1 MACDARNNRSYGAG
15 QPWPRGGQARCH
27 LDPCVSVKR
36 SANTSG
42 RYEIGATSRR
52 EYREAR
58 VPARDPRASPLWQA
72 CDTGKPT
79 CCSGLVCSWRPR
91 GRGRTCRYISVTVRR
106 SCYCA
111 VHSPRANWT
120 IILSPASSVLL
131 LGGSMTSRRLYW
143 FSDRMK
149 TVPRNSGGARP
160 AERAAAT
167 GALSGA
173 TPLFTAASTVI
184 YTFEISRTRAAQRIQ
199 YKQLG
204 TRYCTG
210 KYS

>member
-1 MACDARNNRSYGAG
+1 MR
-15 QPWPRGGQARCH
+15 
-27 LDPCVSVKR
+27 
-36 SANTSG
+36 SG
-42 RYEIGATSRR
+42 RHRGESIERR
-52 EYREAR
+52 ECRPVTHALAR
-58 VPARDPRASPLWQA
+58 YGRRVIRASPPAAAVWCVVGA
-72 CDTGKPT
+72 
-79 CCSGLVCSWRPR
+79 LVGVDELVVTSRLPFDEV
-91 GRGRTCRYISVTVRR
+91 VTV
-106 SCYCA
+106 SCIHR
-111 VHSPRANWT
+111 VP
-120 IILSPASSVLL
+120 ILSPASSVLL

-184 YTFEISRTRAAQRIQ
+184 YTFEISSTRAAQRIQ